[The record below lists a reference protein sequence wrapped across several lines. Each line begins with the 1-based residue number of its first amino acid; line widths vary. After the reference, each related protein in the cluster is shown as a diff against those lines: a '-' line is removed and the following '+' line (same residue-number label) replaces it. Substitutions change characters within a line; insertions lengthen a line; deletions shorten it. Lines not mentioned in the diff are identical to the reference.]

1 MPSMVAAHR
10 GCETLWPSPSPLWR
24 STNSRAATAT
34 SAFALFPIDMAL
46 KENMPVMLAAST
58 GMRRGEVLAVRWKDI
73 DLDACTLQVAQVVEF
88 VGRKVSLKEPKTERS
103 RRSCPIGLSKN

>member
-1 MPSMVAAHR
+1 M
-10 GCETLWPSPSPLWR
+10 
-24 STNSRAATAT
+24 
-34 SAFALFPIDMAL
+34 FPIDMAL